1 MQYYNEIVDIAK
13 LDIIIENYDTLAID
27 WTKTTK
33 KKEEQLIKLKAYRR
47 KIVNN
52 QVKVCYK
59 ESPKQPDGRVYVEKG
74 VGLQSFKKE
83 IRQTIT
89 PNSKDYDAKSALPT
103 ILLWYAKKNELPCA
117 EIEKLLGNYTLYK
130 KYKQPI
136 LNCIFGSKFIE
147 PAIKNIKKEIE
158 IIQTFMVG
166 LFPNRKGVKEN
177 NYRGSLCSI
186 LLQEYEAQMLTCCE
200 DFLIKYKIPNVNM
213 LKMFDGFELPN
224 TIVID
229 LDKLNEYIFEKT
241 TIPIIM
247 VEKAKEYILDLSKFP
262 TKEDAFL
269 NEYNDIKETFE
280 LDVCMINDPVHFVI
294 KRKNIQRVNKNDLT
308 LLYAHLTIGK
318 KRVPF
323 INEWLKDA
331 NKKVYDCIDF
341 IPPPLICNSDTFNL
355 WNGFPIE
362 KTKLVEDSDLK
373 NFFELVNIIGNY
385 DKNSFEYLLNWC
397 ADIIQNTGIK
407 TGVALVINGE
417 QGIGKNTFTK
427 IMKTIVGQEYSLET
441 CDPKRDIFC
450 DFNSQA
456 TGKILIVINEAEAKD
471 AFANSA
477 KLKEMITEPTEN
489 VREKQVK
496 TITVKSFCRLI
507 FLSNKQRIVLLENGD
522 RRYSHFTASDKY
534 KGNTD
539 FFNDINKWIDNPQ
552 NIRRIYDFLKN
563 RDISSV
569 NFVADRPITQA
580 RLDALDDCKCVE
592 LKFLDDLLHDHNF
605 DVRLT
610 NNQIQDKIKKDYHL
624 PFEYDMR
631 TFNGVIKRMKIDG
644 IVPYKSNGFRGSLFE
659 IQKLKKCMI
668 EKNYH
673 KPEIMLIENEE
684 IIETD

>member
-1 MQYYNEIVDIAK
+1 MQYYNERVDIAK
-13 LDIIIENYDTLAID
+13 LNIIIENYDTLAID

-33 KKEEQLIKLKAYRR
+33 KKEEQLIKLKAYHR

-52 QVKVCYK
+52 QVRVCYK
-59 ESPKQPDGRVYVEKG
+59 ESPKQPNGRLYVEKG
-74 VGLQSFKKE
+74 IGLQSFKKE

-103 ILLWYAKKNELPCA
+103 ILLWYAKKHELPCA

-136 LNCIFGSKFIE
+136 LKCIFGGKTTE

-158 IIQTFMVG
+158 LIQTFMVG
-166 LFPNRKGVKEN
+166 LFPNRVGVKKD

-186 LLQEYEAQMLTCCE
+186 LLQEYEAQILTCCE
-200 DFLIKYKIPNVNM
+200 DFLIKSKIPNNFM
-213 LKMFDGFELPN
+213 LKMFDGFELPD

-241 TIPIIM
+241 GIPITM
-247 VEKAKEYILDLSKFP
+247 VEKAKEDILDLSTLP
-262 TKEDAFL
+262 TKEDKFL
-269 NEYNDIKETFE
+269 KEYNEIKETFE
-280 LDVCMINDPVHFVI
+280 LDVCMINNPVHFVI
-294 KRKNIQRVNKNDLT
+294 KRKNIQRVNKNDLS
-308 LLYAHLTIGK
+308 LLYAHLTLGK

-331 NKKVYDCIDF
+331 NKKVYEDIDF
-341 IPPPLICNSDTFNL
+341 IPPPLICDGDTFNL
-355 WNGFPIE
+355 WDGFPIE
-362 KTKLVEDSDLK
+362 RIKLVENGNLE
-373 NFFELVNIIGNY
+373 NFFELVKIIANY
-385 DKNSFEYLLNWC
+385 DSNSVEYLLNWC
-397 ADIIQNTGIK
+397 ADIVQNTGIK

-427 IMKTIVGQEYSLET
+427 VIKTIVGQEHSLET

-456 TGKILIVINEAEAKD
+456 TGKILIVLNEAEAKD
-471 AFANSA
+471 AFANSS

-489 VREKQVK
+489 VREKQIK
-496 TITVKSFCRLI
+496 SITIKSFCRLI

-522 RRYSHFTASDKY
+522 RRYAHFTASDKY

-592 LKFLDDLLHDHNF
+592 LKFLDDLLHDTNF
-605 DVRLT
+605 DISLT
-610 NNQIQDKIKKDYHL
+610 NNQIQERIKKDYHL

-631 TFNGVIKRMKIDG
+631 TFNGIIKRMKIDG
-644 IVPYKSNGFRGSLFE
+644 ITPYKSNCIRGWLFE
-659 IQKLKKCMI
+659 NEKLKKFMI

-673 KPEIMLIENEE
+673 KPEIMLIE
-684 IIETD
+684 ETDDVETD